1 MDDAPVHAWQSMY
14 PPLASHARDWLDVG
28 DGHAM
33 HWEESGHP
41 LGTPALFVHGGP
53 GAGCTADDRRWF
65 DPARYRI
72 VLFDQRG
79 AGFSRPHGRLEAN
92 STAHLLRDMEAL
104 RRHLHIDRWLLFGG
118 SWGATLAL
126 AYAQA
131 HPQRV
136 SALVLR
142 GVFTATARESIGLYG
157 AHRSAW
163 LAGLE
168 QRLHSQDESIG
179 HAAALEWAAWEE
191 DLMSERGDDSREREE
206 AEVRVAEQSPGP
218 LADPHPHPLPQ
229 AGEGAT
235 ANPALLAMARIGV
248 HYARRNWF
256 LDEAQLLRDAGRLRG
271 ITGVIV
277 QGKHDRVTPP
287 AAALALHQAW
297 PDSVLVSIDAGHSS
311 SSPEMARRL
320 IAATDAM
327 SLWFR
332 CRAALEPAFAASPE
346 AHCSAASANP
356 GRCA

>member
-1 MDDAPVHAWQSMY
+1 MDGAPVHAWQSMY
-14 PPLASHARDWLDVG
+14 PPLASHACGWLDVG

-53 GAGCTADDRRWF
+53 GAGCSPDDRRWF

-79 AGFSRPHGRLEAN
+79 AGLSRPTGRLEAN

-131 HPQRV
+131 RPQRV
-136 SALVLR
+136 SGLVLR
-142 GVFTATARESIGLYG
+142 GVFTATARESQALYG

-163 LAGLE
+163 LAGIE
-168 QRLHSQDESIG
+168 QRLHCQDERIG
-179 HAAALEWAAWEE
+179 HAAALEWVAWEE
-191 DLMSERGDDSREREE
+191 GLMSEPEDNSRERER
-206 AEVRVAEQSPGP
+206 AEPRVAEPSAGR
-218 LADPHPHPLPQ
+218 LADPRPHPHPLPQ
-229 AGEGAT
+229 AAEGAR

-248 HYARRNWF
+248 HYARRGWF

-271 ITGVIV
+271 IPGVIV

-287 AAALALHQAW
+287 AAARALHQAW
-297 PDSVLVSIDAGHSS
+297 PDSVLESIDAGHSS
-311 SSPEMARRL
+311 RSPEMARRL

-327 SLWFR
+327 GLRLR
-332 CRAALEPAFAASPE
+332 CRAALEPAVGH
-346 AHCSAASANP
+346 AH
-356 GRCA
+356 RIH